1 MSEVVRLY
9 RYRSLLS
16 SRRAVSA
23 EDLMA
28 TLEVSRATLKRD
40 IAKLRDQLHVPILFN
55 RDLGGYRTA
64 SAGPDYHA
72 MATPSVWR
80 TRDRTLAA
88 AKVHAR
94 ATGGMDDF
102 YIPAFLRNQVD
113 SSDVMPVI
121 TPAELLDALNDVA
134 LKAKD
139 FGEALKE
146 VLTQEIGKDVVKL
159 VETVTKEAGNRETAW
174 ALLIDWLMIQ
184 LTGQCSLN
192 RHAQRLLRYQLGS
205 VDEIVKLK
213 AAKRFAGELPGLSSK
228 AWGTVPTTLLN
239 KINNGLKRIRQFAE

>member
-1 MSEVVRLY
+1 MTSTKAEGLPALERIAHMQAAGWGGVGTVRESQV
-9 RYRSLLS
+9 RFNKAAC
-16 SRRAVSA
+16 AV
-23 EDLMA
+23 
-28 TLEVSRATLKRD
+28 
-40 IAKLRDQLHVPILFN
+40 
-55 RDLGGYRTA
+55 YRTA

-80 TRDRTLAA
+80 TGDRTLAA
-88 AKVHAR
+88 AKVDAR

-102 YIPAFLRNQVD
+102 DIPAFLRNQVD

-146 VLTQEIGKDVVKL
+146 VLTQEIGKDVVEL
-159 VETVTKEAGNRETAW
+159 VETVTEEAGNRETAW

-213 AAKRFAGELPGLSSK
+213 AGKRFAGELPGLSSK

-239 KINNGLKRIRQFAE
+239 KIGKGLKRIRQFAE